1 LNIFILDTNV
11 ELCAQ
16 YHNDKHVV
24 KMILESA
31 QMLSTAN
38 RSTGLDEGYKA
49 THVNH
54 PCNKWLRESLANWLW
69 LRDLVWELHEEWR
82 YRYDHP
88 STKTHKSMA
97 VVAYLSIP
105 NLPDISRTPFALAMP
120 DEYKCD
126 DPVKA
131 YRDYYMKDKS
141 HLAGW
146 RKRGEPE
153 WWINF

>member
-1 LNIFILDTNV
+1 MNIFILDTNV

-54 PCNKWLRESLANWLW
+54 PCNKWLRESLMNWWWLANLTKA
-69 LRDLVWELHEEWR
+69 LHEEWHFR
-82 YRYDHP
+82 YGHP
-88 STKTHKSMA
+88 STKFHKSFT
-97 VVAYLSIP
+97 VVESLTVP
-105 NLPDISRTPFALAMP
+105 KLPEIEMTPFALAMP
-120 DEYKCD
+120 DKYKCD
-126 DPVKA
+126 DAVTA
-131 YRDYYMKDKS
+131 YRNYYMGDKRDIS
-141 HLAGW
+141 TW
-146 RKRGEPE
+146 KKREQPE
-153 WWINF
+153 WFK